1 MSFKAEKTFNGYT
14 ITYDGEAL
22 FKLAG
27 EMDTYATAEHIV
39 KQLNKVVVE

>member
-1 MSFKAEKTFNGYT
+1 MSFKAEKTFNGYI

-27 EMDTYATAEHIV
+27 EMNTYATAEHIV
-39 KQLNKVVVE
+39 KQLNRKVKT

>member
-1 MSFKAEKTFNGYT
+1 MSFKAEKTFNGYS
-14 ITYDGEAL
+14 ITYNGETL

-27 EMDTYATAEHIV
+27 EMNTQATAEHIV

>member
-14 ITYDGEAL
+14 ITYDGETV
-22 FKLAG
+22 FKLSG

-39 KQLNKVVVE
+39 KQLNRKVKT

>member
-14 ITYDGEAL
+14 ITYNGEVI
-22 FKLAG
+22 FKLSG

-39 KQLNKVVVE
+39 KQLNRKVKT

>member
-27 EMDTYATAEHIV
+27 EMNTQATAEHIV
-39 KQLNKVVVE
+39 KQLNKKVKT